1 MLHFVRSGPIIR
13 VLAVLFFWATAL
25 PFSSQAAESPPF
37 RAWWPIVNLE
47 VEAGGRG
54 FYAFD
59 GEKSR
64 DGESKQRYGFGAGV
78 SDWLFF
84 ELEGEYQKPPGG
96 ALEFQA
102 YELESRIELTRT
114 KAFNEVPNPLDVG
127 LLFGISVPQNGGDSY
142 EAESRLL
149 LYKRV
154 GPWRSTGNIVIE
166 KEFGNSRAS
175 EVELAYAGQLRYRL
189 TRNIQP
195 GFEAFGR
202 FGAVD
207 DLSISDQQQKIG
219 PGVFGFIEIKDDVAL
234 KYEVSWLF
242 GITGPT
248 PAHSLKWLAEF
259 EYRY

>member
-13 VLAVLFFWATAL
+13 VLAVLLFWATAL

-47 VEAGGRG
+47 VEAG
-54 FYAFD
+54 
-59 GEKSR
+59 
-64 DGESKQRYGFGAGV
+64 
-78 SDWLFF
+78 
-84 ELEGEYQKPPGG
+84 
-96 ALEFQA
+96 
-102 YELESRIELTRT
+102 
-114 KAFNEVPNPLDVG
+114 
-127 LLFGISVPQNGGDSY
+127 
-142 EAESRLL
+142 
-149 LYKRV
+149 
-154 GPWRSTGNIVIE
+154 
-166 KEFGNSRAS
+166 EFGNSRAS